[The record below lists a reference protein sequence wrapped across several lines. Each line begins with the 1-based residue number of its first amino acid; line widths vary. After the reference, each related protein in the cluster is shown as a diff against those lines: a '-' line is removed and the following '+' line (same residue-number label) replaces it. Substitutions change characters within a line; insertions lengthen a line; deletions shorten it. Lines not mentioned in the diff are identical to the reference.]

1 MTDRP
6 LHSHIKN
13 PVILTISDG
22 KTEFH
27 SGCRVIDINFP
38 NISNPESSN
47 PISVSICERVGE
59 IHFKNSYTAFITVRA
74 KFKAQAENGE
84 VGGDAKWKTCVR
96 RFRLMPNPH
105 MEEGSQDYFCLG
117 KKHFMNELSNITQLR
132 VILQQ
137 PSPVWKDFRIEE
149 LKLYRSAEMNKTP
162 ALPSWLIEDSGKSK
176 KSDNDLDN
184 DSFCDKLRSERS
196 PCLASVPNL
205 EAISSSLQHLWAL
218 AEEVGAK
225 QTERALGRYE
235 VDGCYEINLLSYT

>member
-176 KSDNDLDN
+176 KSD
-184 DSFCDKLRSERS
+184 
-196 PCLASVPNL
+196 SVPNL

>member
-1 MTDRP
+1 
-6 LHSHIKN
+6 
-13 PVILTISDG
+13 
-22 KTEFH
+22 
-27 SGCRVIDINFP
+27 
-38 NISNPESSN
+38 
-47 PISVSICERVGE
+47 
-59 IHFKNSYTAFITVRA
+59 
-74 KFKAQAENGE
+74 
-84 VGGDAKWKTCVR
+84 
-96 RFRLMPNPH
+96 
-105 MEEGSQDYFCLG
+105 
-117 KKHFMNELSNITQLR
+117 MNELSNITQLR

-176 KSDNDLDN
+176 KSDHDLDN

-235 VDGCYEINLLSYT
+235 VSLIDGFRRVDMLNYKIQIASERRFTLHAYFSAFYLHLPSSNGKRAIDAEI

>member
-38 NISNPESSN
+38 NISNPE
-47 PISVSICERVGE
+47 VGE

-176 KSDNDLDN
+176 KSD
-184 DSFCDKLRSERS
+184 
-196 PCLASVPNL
+196 SVPNL

>member
-59 IHFKNSYTAFITVRA
+59 IHFKNSYTAFITVKA
-74 KFKAQAENGE
+74 KFKAQAENGDA
-84 VGGDAKWKTCVR
+84 GGDAKWKTCVR

-117 KKHFMNELSNITQLR
+117 KKHFMNELSNITQIR

-176 KSDNDLDN
+176 KSD
-184 DSFCDKLRSERS
+184 
-196 PCLASVPNL
+196 SVPNL

>member
-38 NISNPESSN
+38 NISNPE
-47 PISVSICERVGE
+47 VGE
-59 IHFKNSYTAFITVRA
+59 IHFKNSYTAFITVKA
-74 KFKAQAENGE
+74 KFKPQAENGE

-96 RFRLMPNPH
+96 RFKLMPNPH

-176 KSDNDLDN
+176 KSD
-184 DSFCDKLRSERS
+184 
-196 PCLASVPNL
+196 SVPNL

-225 QTERALGRYE
+225 QTERSLGRYE

>member
-38 NISNPESSN
+38 NISNPE
-47 PISVSICERVGE
+47 VGE
-59 IHFKNSYTAFITVRA
+59 IHFKNSYTAFITVKA
-74 KFKAQAENGE
+74 KFKAQAENGDA
-84 VGGDAKWKTCVR
+84 GGDAKWKTCVR

-117 KKHFMNELSNITQLR
+117 KKHFMNELSNITQIR

-176 KSDNDLDN
+176 KSD
-184 DSFCDKLRSERS
+184 
-196 PCLASVPNL
+196 SVPNL

>member
-38 NISNPESSN
+38 NITNPESSN

-59 IHFKNSYTAFITVRA
+59 IHFKNSYTAFITVKA

-117 KKHFMNELSNITQLR
+117 KKHFMNELSNIIQLR

-176 KSDNDLDN
+176 KSD
-184 DSFCDKLRSERS
+184 
-196 PCLASVPNL
+196 SVPNL

>member
-1 MTDRP
+1 MTK
-6 LHSHIKN
+6 IK
-13 PVILTISDG
+13 IM
-22 KTEFH
+22 
-27 SGCRVIDINFP
+27 
-38 NISNPESSN
+38 SSN

-59 IHFKNSYTAFITVRA
+59 IHFKNSYTAFITVKA
-74 KFKAQAENGE
+74 KFKPQAENGE

-96 RFRLMPNPH
+96 RFKLMPNPH

-176 KSDNDLDN
+176 KSD
-184 DSFCDKLRSERS
+184 
-196 PCLASVPNL
+196 SVPNL